1 MAEESKFIETAREAL
16 EQLKQLTRD
25 FPQLSTKHV
34 TLAIETWNEEMFQKG
49 ELVWLEKERKR
60 LERSALESRATDL
73 IEEGQVDDVLEKL
86 IEEFNQ
92 EIDFYGLMDLCGRE
106 KYVAAMR
113 REAIE
118 LKMNSISPEQTAD
131 LWNRA
136 GKPSVGGSRWNALAI
151 TALLR

>member
-1 MAEESKFIETAREAL
+1 MLGNGSADVALSPLCPIDLVPQVCACCVLPGGVEDLGCVRVGHSRKEHVAR
-16 EQLKQLTRD
+16 
-25 FPQLSTKHV
+25 P
-34 TLAIETWNEEMFQKG
+34 
-49 ELVWLEKERKR
+49 
-60 LERSALESRATDL
+60 TDL